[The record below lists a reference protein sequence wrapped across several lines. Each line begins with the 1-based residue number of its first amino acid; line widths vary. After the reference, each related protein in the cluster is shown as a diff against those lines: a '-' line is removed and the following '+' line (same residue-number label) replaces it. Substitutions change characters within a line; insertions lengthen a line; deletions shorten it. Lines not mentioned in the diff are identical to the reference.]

1 MEIPSHSLLSGQS
14 TNHKHY
20 PVLSSDTSSVWNFLR
35 SFLRGLL
42 TIKPVLKSRERE
54 LFSQANYRA
63 YRCKSTVCVFFLLVG
78 ADIIGLN
85 CKFDPYISLETLR
98 LMKEALERDGLSCHL
113 MIQPVGYHTPDS
125 GRTGFQS
132 LPECP
137 FGKRYLTW

>member
-1 MEIPSHSLLSGQS
+1 MTQWKSHPTACNLSNME
-14 TNHKHY
+14 
-20 PVLSSDTSSVWNFLR
+20 FLR
-35 SFLRGLL
+35 SFLGGHLA
-42 TIKPVLKSRERE
+42 IKPVLKSRERG
-54 LFSQANYRA
+54 LFSQACYRA
-63 YRCKSTVCVFFLLVG
+63 YHCKSTVCVFLLVG

-98 LMKEALERDGLSCHL
+98 LMKEALEREGLSCHL

>member
-1 MEIPSHSLLSGQS
+1 MGC
-14 TNHKHY
+14 
-20 PVLSSDTSSVWNFLR
+20 FLR
-35 SFLRGLL
+35 LVIGR
-42 TIKPVLKSRERE
+42 II
-54 LFSQANYRA
+54 ANQQSA
-63 YRCKSTVCVFFLLVG
+63 FFLLVG

-85 CKFDPYISLETLR
+85 CKFDPYISLETLHV
-98 LMKEALERDGLSCHL
+98 MKEALEREGLSCHL